1 MAKKEIIQRGRTM
14 GATSNSSFGK
24 LLAND
29 ENSKTFTLKSGK
41 TATFSRQVV
50 YHGDIEKLTFV
61 DSAVN
66 GRDQSF
72 LTEANLADILRTI
85 TMQQFYPAI
94 GRMVEG
100 RIEIMDGSRRRAACI
115 IAGMPLVILV
125 TQDELELSDA
135 RQLAVDIQTSKE
147 HSLREQGKRFEIMY
161 ASGMNKIQIAE
172 AEGISQAKVTRAF
185 QAAAVPDEIISLF
198 SNISDLTIDDYQAL
212 LKLTEEAEGKRV
224 PIKELVD
231 SVRTEIDSDVDAQ
244 FEKEKVM
251 TKLRSKQKSLKT
263 PPKRDGVVTEKLREY
278 ADVKQYARK
287 RTDAKKRIT
296 TYEFSRLNLDVQKEI
311 DEAIKAILA
320 K

>member
-14 GATSNSSFGK
+14 GATSNSSVGK

-115 IAGMPLVILV
+115 IAGMPFVILV

-212 LKLTEEAEGKRV
+212 LKLAEEAEGKRV
-224 PIKELVD
+224 PLKELVD

-244 FEKEKVM
+244 LEKEKVM
-251 TKLRSKQKSLKT
+251 AILRSKQKSLKT
-263 PPKRDGVVTEKLREY
+263 SPKRDGVVTEKLREY

-287 RTDAKKRIT
+287 KTDAKKRTII
-296 TYEFSRLNLDVQKEI
+296 YEFSRMNLDVQKEI

>member
-115 IAGMPLVILV
+115 IAGMPFVILV

-212 LKLTEEAEGKRV
+212 LKLAEDAEGKRV

-244 FEKEKVM
+244 LEKEKVM
-251 TKLRSKQKSLKT
+251 AILRSKQKSLKT

-278 ADVKQYARK
+278 ADLKQYARK
-287 RTDAKKRIT
+287 KTDAKKRTII
-296 TYEFSRLNLDVQKEI
+296 YEFSRLNLDVQKEI

>member
-66 GRDQSF
+66 GRDQTF

-115 IAGMPLVILV
+115 IAGMPFVILV

-185 QAAAVPDEIISLF
+185 QAAAVPDELISLF

-212 LKLTEEAEGKRV
+212 LKLAEEAEGKRV

-231 SVRTEIDSDVDAQ
+231 SVRNEIDSDVDAQ
-244 FEKEKVM
+244 VEKEKVM
-251 TKLRSKQKSLKT
+251 SILRSKQKSLKT
-263 PPKRDGVVTEKLREY
+263 PLKRDGVVTEKLREY

-287 RTDAKKRIT
+287 KTDAKKRTII
-296 TYEFSRLNLDVQKEI
+296 YEFSRMNLDVQKEI

>member
-50 YHGDIEKLTFV
+50 YHDDIEKLTFV

-115 IAGMPLVILV
+115 IAGMPFVILV

-185 QAAAVPDEIISLF
+185 QAAAVPDELISLF

-212 LKLTEEAEGKRV
+212 LKLAEEAEGKRV

-231 SVRTEIDSDVDAQ
+231 SVRTKIDSDVDAQ
-244 FEKEKVM
+244 LEKEKVM
-251 TKLRSKQKSLKT
+251 AILRSKQKSLKT
-263 PPKRDGVVTEKLREY
+263 PLKRDGVVTEKLREY

-287 RTDAKKRIT
+287 KTDAKKRTII
-296 TYEFSRLNLDVQKEI
+296 YEFSRLNLDVQKEI